1 MLTTLKQGLLTSALT
16 LALLWAMPSGAYAQ
30 DAMKALGSVTYTPEP
45 VVEQRGVFSLRPDDQ
60 VIRALRVES
69 VSGSAEIR
77 EVRLVYRS
85 GEVERVRMG
94 DRLRPGTL
102 SNVVRMY
109 DNRPL
114 KQIEVTYLPTGAVT
128 LVLRAE
134 TRRPEPPPPPPPP
147 PKPAQQWAQ
156 LGCKNV
162 GFLMDRDVVVVN
174 SDAPFRALRLRSSG
188 FDLEMIEMGVVFVNG
203 QRDTYRLNVVI
214 PSGSYTSP
222 IDLRGERRRIRQ
234 VELVYRSRVL
244 SNQKTQLCVDGL
256 VATALQ

>member
-1 MLTTLKQGLLTSALT
+1 MLRILKQGLLVSTLT
-16 LALLWAMPSGAYAQ
+16 LVFFGELVAPTQAQ
-30 DAMKALGSVTYTPEP
+30 DAMRALGSVTYTPEP
-45 VVEQRGVFSLRPDDQ
+45 IVEQRGVFALRPDDQ
-60 VIRALRVES
+60 IIRALRFES
-69 VSGSAEIR
+69 VSGSADIV

-102 SNVVRMY
+102 TNVVRMY

-114 KQIEVTYLPTGAVT
+114 KQIEVTYVPTGAVT

-134 TRRPEPPPPPPPP
+134 TRRPDPPPPPPP
-147 PKPAQQWAQ
+147 PKPVQQWSQ

-162 GFLMDRDVVVVN
+162 GFLIDRDVVAVN
-174 SDAPFRALRLRSSG
+174 SDTPFRALRLRSTG
-188 FDLEMIEMGVVFVNG
+188 YDLEMIEMGVVFVNG

-234 VELVYRSRVL
+234 VELVYRTRVL

-256 VATALQ
+256 VAAAQ

>member
-1 MLTTLKQGLLTSALT
+1 MLRILKQGLLVSTLT
-16 LALLWAMPSGAYAQ
+16 LVFFGELVAPTQAQ
-30 DAMKALGSVTYTPEP
+30 DAMRALGSVTYTPEP
-45 VVEQRGVFSLRPDDQ
+45 IVEQRGVFALRPDDQ
-60 VIRALRVES
+60 IIRALRFEL
-69 VSGSAEIR
+69 VSGSADIV

-102 SNVVRMY
+102 TNVVRMY

-114 KQIEVTYLPTGAVT
+114 KQIEVTYVPTGAVT

-134 TRRPEPPPPPPPP
+134 TRRPDPPPPPPP
-147 PKPAQQWAQ
+147 PKPVQQWSQ

-162 GFLMDRDVVVVN
+162 GFLIDRDVVAVN
-174 SDAPFRALRLRSSG
+174 SDTPFRALRLRSTG
-188 FDLEMIEMGVVFVNG
+188 YDLEMIEMGVVFVNG

-234 VELVYRSRVL
+234 VELVYRTRVL

-256 VATALQ
+256 VAAAQ

>member
-1 MLTTLKQGLLTSALT
+1 MLRILKQGLMASVLT
-16 LALLWAMPSGAYAQ
+16 LAFLGLTVAPSQAQ
-30 DAMKALGSVTYTPEP
+30 DAMRALGSVTYTPEP
-45 VVEQRGVFSLRPDDQ
+45 VVEQRGVFALRPDDQ
-60 VIRALRVES
+60 VIRALRIES
-69 VSGSAEIR
+69 VSGSADIL

-102 SNVVRMY
+102 TNVVRMY
-109 DNRPL
+109 DSRPL
-114 KQIEVTYLPTGAVT
+114 RQIEVTYVPTGAVT

-147 PKPAQQWAQ
+147 PKPVQQWTQ

-162 GFLMDRDVVVVN
+162 GFLLDRDVVAVN
-174 SDAPFRALRLRSSG
+174 SDAPFRALRLRSTG

-234 VELVYRSRVL
+234 VELVYRTRVL

-256 VATALQ
+256 VAAAQ